1 MLRVRVPLAT
11 PIYGEMNTALEEVL
25 ALMQT
30 METRPLHVT
39 HVTNLAL
46 QLFDGL
52 SSLHGLGE
60 RERVLLEAAGYLHD
74 IGHQFDYLGTGHHKE
89 SARLIRE
96 HPWKNFSAEEVKIV
110 ALVARYHRK
119 GLPETED
126 PHFAEL
132 PGSQRRI
139 VQCLAALLRLADSL
153 DRNHEQF
160 VTRIKTDILPNQ
172 LVFHLEIT
180 GPVLREVSTA
190 QKKGDLARAVFQRDL
205 VFMAGDELIKA
216 QP

>member
-1 MLRVRVPLAT
+1 MTMSAAR
-11 PIYGEMNTALEEVL
+11 EEIL

-30 METRPLHVT
+30 MEPRPVHVT

-52 SSLHGLGE
+52 CALHGLGDHE
-60 RERVLLEAAGYLHD
+60 RLLLEAAGYLHD

-96 HPWKNFSAEEVKIV
+96 HPWKNFTAGEVSVI

-119 GLPETED
+119 AMPEKEDPQFAALPEN
-126 PHFAEL
+126 
-132 PGSQRRI
+132 QRRE
-139 VQCLAALLRLADSL
+139 VQKLAGLLRLADSL

-160 VTRIKTDILPNQ
+160 VTGVTTEVLPNQ
-172 LVFHLEIT
+172 IVFHLQTT
-180 GPVLREVSTA
+180 GPVVREVSTA

-205 VFMAGDELIKA
+205 VFMVGEEVIKP
-216 QP
+216 QL

>member
-96 HPWKNFSAEEVKIV
+96 HPREEFNARGGKIC
-110 ALVARYHRK
+110 
-119 GLPETED
+119 P
-126 PHFAEL
+126 
-132 PGSQRRI
+132 PGPPLSSK
-139 VQCLAALLRLADSL
+139 RLA
-153 DRNHEQF
+153 R
-160 VTRIKTDILPNQ
+160 
-172 LVFHLEIT
+172 
-180 GPVLREVSTA
+180 
-190 QKKGDLARAVFQRDL
+190 
-205 VFMAGDELIKA
+205 
-216 QP
+216 